1 MVTDTLNVLDDLG
14 RKYGTTKAR
23 YPGCKHNYL
32 PFYEQFLAPLRA
44 RQITLLEI
52 GILEGKSLL
61 MWRDYFPHGKIV
73 GMDIEQQN
81 PSVWERIEVEQGDQN
96 NLADLER
103 VSKKHG
109 PFDVIVDDAGHV
121 PAHQRF
127 CYEHMLYQLKPG
139 GLYILEDLFGND
151 GPFEDPQATDHLL
164 NMANRVIFSNSGIVE
179 SIAFS
184 SGTSVTRIRD

>member
-1 MVTDTLNVLDDLG
+1 LIALDDIG

-23 YPGCKHNYL
+23 TPGCKHNYL

-52 GILEGKSLL
+52 GVEWGFSLY

-73 GMDIEQQN
+73 GFDTTLRIQN
-81 PSVWERIEVEQGDQN
+81 SDRIELFAGDQN
-96 NLADLER
+96 TAEDLQR
-103 VSKKHG
+103 VVDLHG
-109 PFDVIVDDAGHV
+109 PFDVIIDDACHNPPSQKFTYEYLLPHV
-121 PAHQRF
+121 
-127 CYEHMLYQLKPG
+127 KPG
-139 GLYILEDLFGND
+139 GFFILEDLFGNE
-151 GPFEDPQATDHLL
+151 GPFADACCTDHLL
-164 NMANRVIFSNSGIVE
+164 KVTSDVLFGNSGRIE